1 MISSPND
8 FLLLP
13 QSFFAACTEEPEIS
27 VIVAQQSAVL
37 SLNYADF
44 QPQRFLQIS
53 KFLEL

>member
-13 QSFFAACTEEPEIS
+13 QSLFAACTEEPEIS

>member
-27 VIVAQQSAVL
+27 VIVAQQSAIL